1 MRRIVAA
8 TCVVAFL
15 VVVSPV
21 RADDDDAAKLKAVIN
36 KAIKAHGGAEKL
48 KKMRA
53 FVAKSKGKYYGMG
66 DGIEYEQE
74 MSMQFPNRQRTYV
87 EAGDFKFT
95 QVVNGDKGWRKLGD
109 NTEELSKEQLDEV
122 KENLYAATVA
132 HLAVLTDKAYELS
145 SLGEGKVGDT
155 PVVGVR
161 VKHKGHRDVS
171 LFFDKKDHLLL
182 KSETRGKDT
191 MGDGG
196 EFTAVMLYK
205 DYKKV
210 DGLMTAH
217 KIVIN
222 HDGKLF
228 VEAEITEF
236 KYSEKLD
243 DNVFDKP

>member
-1 MRRIVAA
+1 MLAVLR
-8 TCVVAFL
+8 
-15 VVVSPV
+15 PV
-21 RADDDDAAKLKAVIN
+21 RADDDDAAKLKAVIK

-48 KKMRA
+48 KKLQA
-53 FVAKSKGKYYGMG
+53 TVTKSKGKFYGMG
-66 DGIEYEQE
+66 EGIEYEQE
-74 MSMQFPNRQRTYV
+74 MSMQLPNRIRVYV

-95 QVVNGDKGWRKLGD
+95 QITNGDKGWRKIGD
-109 NTEELSKEQLDEV
+109 NTEDLTKEQLDES

-132 HLAVLTDKAYELS
+132 HLVVLTDKAYELS
-145 SLGEGKVGDT
+145 SLGEVKVGDR
-155 PVVGVR
+155 PAIGVR

-171 LFFDKKDHLLL
+171 LFFDKEKGLLL

-210 DGLMTAH
+210 DGLMAPH

-228 VEAEITEF
+228 VEAEITEV